1 MKIYY
6 SPSLNG
12 FLPERTAEQYA
23 GDDLVEIS
31 QATYDEFIA
40 GRTDKLMD
48 AGPSG
53 PVWKDIP
60 APTGA
65 ELAAQAAAKKTAL
78 LAEAD
83 RVIAPMKDALD
94 GGYIDDAD
102 KPRLTA
108 WQKYRYAL
116 TKVDPTKPVWPENPL

>member
-12 FLPERTAEQYA
+12 FLLERTAEQYA

-53 PVWKDIP
+53 RVWKDIP